1 MKAVQLSSRAG
12 IPIAGADEFI
22 GMQKLVRLVLAA
34 VTMMGGLL
42 SAAPLDRELVLVP
55 LGGSKPEDLD
65 IRRWQERVAAPAS
78 RPEDLEQLAWAF
90 VTKARRSHEAAYYKL
105 AEKAA
110 ELRQREFGPADE
122 AALVL
127 GHVRHNLHHFRA
139 AEEIAR
145 ALVARRGAPAD
156 LALLSDA
163 LLEQGKMAEGIA
175 VLERLAGARPGVE
188 AASRIAQVR
197 WTRGDLDGALA
208 ALDAAWRASHEKDVE
223 TRAWILCRA
232 SGVHLEAGDIERA
245 RAAAERADSLL
256 ADYSPALLARGRALL
271 AGGDATAAAAVLTQ
285 AEQLQP
291 LPEYQWW
298 LAEALRMAG
307 RLEGALAVEQ
317 RLRERGPAT
326 DPRTVAHFL
335 AVRGQDPTTALR
347 LAQRE
352 VEARQDAATRTVL
365 ASCLAAAG
373 DFDRAQ
379 VEIAAALTTGTRDP
393 RGQLQAALI
402 ALGQGRSAAAFRH
415 LSAIGPAAAALTP
428 SERHQLEQAR
438 TSAAAN
444 E

>member
-1 MKAVQLSSRAG
+1 MQLLPRAC
-12 IPIAGADEFI
+12 IPRTGVGESI
-22 GMQKLVRLVLAA
+22 GMPKLVRLLLVA
-34 VTMMGGLL
+34 VMGMGGLL
-42 SAAPLDRELVLVP
+42 AAAPLDREIILVP

-65 IRRWQERVAAPAS
+65 ILRWQERAGAPAS

-90 VTKARRSHEAAYYKL
+90 VTKARRSHEAAFYKL

-163 LLEQGKMAEGIA
+163 LLEQGKMTEGIA
-175 VLERLAGARPGVE
+175 VLEQLARARPGVE

-197 WTRGDLDGALA
+197 WIRGDLDGALA
-208 ALDAAWRASHEKDVE
+208 ALDAAWRASHERDVE
-223 TRAWILCRA
+223 TRAWILCRV
-232 SGVHLEAGDIERA
+232 SGVHLESGDVGRA

-256 ADYSPALLARGRALL
+256 ADYPPALLARGRALL
-271 AGGDATAAAAVLTQ
+271 AGGDATAAVAVLTQ

-298 LAEALRMAG
+298 LAESLRTAG
-307 RLEGALAVEQ
+307 RLESALAVEQ

-335 AVRGQDPTTALR
+335 AVRGQDPATALR

-352 VEARQDAATRTVL
+352 TEARQDAATRTVL

-379 VEIAAALTTGTRDP
+379 VEIEAALITAARDP
-393 RGQLQAALI
+393 RGHLQAALI
-402 ALGQGRSAAAFRH
+402 ALGQGRSAAATRH
-415 LSAIGPAAAALTP
+415 LAAIGPAAAALTP
-428 SERHQLEQAR
+428 TERHQLEQAR
-438 TSAAAN
+438 SSAAAN

>member
-1 MKAVQLSSRAG
+1 
-12 IPIAGADEFI
+12 
-22 GMQKLVRLVLAA
+22 MQKRMRLVLVA
-34 VTMMGGLL
+34 VMVMGGLL
-42 SAAPLDRELVLVP
+42 AAAPLDREIILVP

-65 IRRWQERVAAPAS
+65 ILRWQQRAAAPAS

-90 VTKARRSHEAAYYKL
+90 VTKARRSHEAAFYKL

-110 ELRQREFGPADE
+110 ELRQREFGPGDE

-163 LLEQGKMAEGIA
+163 LLEQGKMAEGVA
-175 VLERLAGARPGVE
+175 VLEQLAGARPGVE

-197 WTRGDLDGALA
+197 WIRGDLDGALA

-232 SGVHLEAGDIERA
+232 SGVHLEAGDIGRA

-271 AGGDATAAAAVLTQ
+271 AAGDATAAAAVLTQ

-307 RLEGALAVEQ
+307 RLEDALAVEQ
-317 RLRERGPAT
+317 RLR
-326 DPRTVAHFL
+326 
-335 AVRGQDPTTALR
+335 VRGQDPTTALR
-347 LAQRE
+347 LAHRE
-352 VEARQDAATRTVL
+352 AEARQDAATRTVL

-373 DFDRAQ
+373 DFDRAH
-379 VEIAAALTTGTRDP
+379 VEIEAALTTAARDP
-393 RGQLQAALI
+393 RGRLQAALI
-402 ALGQGRSAAAFRH
+402 ALGQGQSAAASQH

-428 SERHQLEQAR
+428 TERHQLEQAR